1 MSLPSLNKVIT
12 YLLTYVGFRF
22 GKSRDLCYLAET
34 IASFRVAGVAS
45 VSVWFRSKKRSWKGI
60 FGFDFARNETKT
72 KKRKEEEGEGKE
84 GRKRL

>member
-1 MSLPSLNKVIT
+1 M
-12 YLLTYVGFRF
+12 
-22 GKSRDLCYLAET
+22 AET